1 MNRIGRKYHTPSKR
15 KKTVSHGKRKG
26 AQHGRKTVLKTVRMT
41 GAFTANKNGTGFVTV
56 EGEAQ
61 DILIPAEYTLD
72 AFHKDTVEIELLPR
86 HGKRKEGKVV
96 RALDRG
102 YTEIVGT
109 FLDFRTFGIMRPDD
123 PRLYREIF
131 LREHPDKVLD
141 GDKIVVRMDD
151 YGAPGRSPEGHIV
164 ELIGHAGEPGTDTLS
179 ILRAYG
185 IPTEF
190 PEHVLAEAETMPASI
205 GEEEITSRRD
215 LREIMTITIDG
226 EDAKDL
232 DDAVSLSMEGENYL
246 LGVHIA
252 DVSEYVKEHSSLDM
266 EARARGTSVYLP
278 DRVVPMLPKRL
289 SNGIC
294 SLNGG
299 EDRLTLSCL
308 MTIDPK
314 GKVIDHEITESVIC
328 TARRMSYTEVQKLLD
343 GADPALEKECA
354 KLLPMIR
361 RMEELARILR
371 RRREDRGAIDFDL
384 PEKKIVLDELGYPIK
399 IGPYER
405 NEATRIIED
414 FMLAANETVAED
426 CFKRELPIV
435 YRTHEEP
442 DPEKLAKLSA
452 FVQNFGF
459 TLRLKGGEVTPK
471 EIQALLRRTEG
482 SPEEFMIA
490 RMTLRSMMQ
499 AKYTEECTGHFGLA
513 AQYYCHFTSPI
524 RRYPDLCVHRILKE
538 RLHGKFNTTRRTH
551 YEKLLPEIAR
561 HSSATERRAV
571 EAEREADKL
580 KEVQYMETRIGEIFD
595 GVISSVTGWGFYV
608 ELPNTIEG
616 MVPVASLRGE
626 YYHFHEE
633 SCELIGERTGTRYR
647 IGQPVRI
654 RVDRADRLLRQI
666 DFAVVTE

>member
-1 MNRIGRKYHTPSKR
+1 MSRIGRKYHTSGKR
-15 KKTVSHGKRKG
+15 KKNTHATKRGGKHEKRIVVK
-26 AQHGRKTVLKTVRMT
+26 KVRMT
-41 GAFTANKNGTGFVTV
+41 GVFTANKNGNGFVTV
-56 EGEAQ
+56 EGEEQ
-61 DILIPAEYTLD
+61 DILIPAEYTGD

-96 RALDRG
+96 KVLERG
-102 YTEIVGT
+102 CRELVGT
-109 FLDFRTFGIMRPDD
+109 YLDFRTFAMMRPDD
-123 PRLYREIF
+123 PRLYREVF
-131 LREHPDKVLD
+131 LKERPANVHD
-141 GDKIVVRMDD
+141 GDKVVVEMDD

-190 PEHVLAEAETMPASI
+190 PEHVLAEAETMPERIA
-205 GEEEITSRRD
+205 EEDFGSRRD
-215 LREIMTITIDG
+215 LREIQTITIDG

-232 DDAVSLSMEGENYL
+232 DDAVSLSMDGENYL

-252 DVSEYVKEHSSLDM
+252 DVSEYVKEHSALDM

-278 DRVVPMLPKRL
+278 DRVVPMLPQRL

-314 GKVIDHEITESVIC
+314 GKVIAHEITESVIC

-343 GADPALEKECA
+343 DADPALAEECK
-354 KLLPMIR
+354 KLIPMIR
-361 RMEELARILR
+361 KMEELAQILR
-371 RRREDRGAIDFDL
+371 KRRNDRGAVDFDL
-384 PEKKIVLDELGYPIK
+384 PEKQILLDESGNPTEIK
-399 IGPYER
+399 RYER

-414 FMLAANETVAED
+414 FMLAANETVAEH
-426 CFKRELPIV
+426 CFRKELPLV

-442 DPEKLAKLSA
+442 DLEKLQKLSLL
-452 FVQNFGF
+452 VQNFGF
-459 TLRLKGGEVTPK
+459 TMRLPGGKVTPK
-471 EIQALLRRTEG
+471 EIQSLLRRIEG
-482 SPEEFMIA
+482 SPEEDMIA

-499 AKYTEECTGHFGLA
+499 AKYTVECTGHFGLA
-513 AQYYCHFTSPI
+513 AEFYCHFTSPI
-524 RRYPDLCVHRILKE
+524 RRYPDLIVHRILKE
-538 RLHGKFNTTRRTH
+538 LIHGKFSPARRSH
-551 YEKLLPEIAR
+551 YEKCLPEIAR
-561 HSSATERRAV
+561 HSSVTERRAV

-580 KEVQYMETRIGEIFD
+580 KEVQYMETRIGEIFE
-595 GVISSVTGWGFYV
+595 GVISGVTGWGFYV

-626 YYHFHEE
+626 YYHFHETT
-633 SCELIGERTGTRYR
+633 CELIGERTGKRYQ
-647 IGQPVRI
+647 IGQHVRI

-666 DFAVVTE
+666 DFAVASE

>member
-1 MNRIGRKYHTPSKR
+1 MSRIGRKYHTSGKR
-15 KKTVSHGKRKG
+15 KKNTHATKRGGKREK
-26 AQHGRKTVLKTVRMT
+26 RIVVKKVRMT
-41 GAFTANKNGTGFVTV
+41 GFFTANKNGNGFVTV
-56 EGEAQ
+56 EGEEQ
-61 DILIPAEYTLD
+61 DILIPAEYTGD
-72 AFHKDTVEIELLPR
+72 AFHKDTVEIELVPR

-96 RALDRG
+96 KVLERG
-102 YTEIVGT
+102 CKELVGT
-109 FLDFRTFGIMRPDD
+109 YLDFRTFAMMRPDD
-123 PRLYREIF
+123 PRLYREVF
-131 LREHPDKVLD
+131 LKERPANVHD
-141 GDKIVVRMDD
+141 GDKVVVEMDD

-190 PEHVLAEAETMPASI
+190 PEHVLAEVETVPERIAEEDF
-205 GEEEITSRRD
+205 GSRRD
-215 LREIMTITIDG
+215 LREIQTITIDG

-232 DDAVSLSMEGENYL
+232 DDAVSLSMDGENYL

-252 DVSEYVKEHSSLDM
+252 DVSEYVKEHSALDM

-278 DRVVPMLPKRL
+278 DRVVPMLPQRL

-314 GKVIDHEITESVIC
+314 GKVIAHEITESVIC

-343 GADPALEKECA
+343 DADPALAEECK
-354 KLLPMIR
+354 KLIPMIR
-361 RMEELARILR
+361 KMEELAQILR
-371 RRREDRGAIDFDL
+371 KRRNDRGAVDFDL
-384 PEKKIVLDELGYPIK
+384 PEKQILLDESGNPTEIK
-399 IGPYER
+399 RYER

-414 FMLAANETVAED
+414 FMLAANETVAEH
-426 CFKRELPIV
+426 CFRKELPLV

-442 DPEKLAKLSA
+442 DLEKLQKLSSL
-452 FVQNFGF
+452 VQNFGF
-459 TLRLKGGEVTPK
+459 TLRLPGGKVTPK
-471 EIQALLRRTEG
+471 EIQSLLRRIEG
-482 SPEEFMIA
+482 SPEEDMIA

-499 AKYTEECTGHFGLA
+499 AKYTVECTGHFGLA
-513 AQYYCHFTSPI
+513 AEFYCHFTSPI
-524 RRYPDLCVHRILKE
+524 RRYPDLIVHRILKE
-538 RLHGKFNTTRRTH
+538 LIHGKFSPARRSH
-551 YEKLLPEIAR
+551 YEKCLPEIAR
-561 HSSATERRAV
+561 HSSVTERRAV

-580 KEVQYMETRIGEIFD
+580 KEVQYMETRIGEIFE
-595 GVISSVTGWGFYV
+595 GVISGVTGWGFYV

-626 YYHFHEE
+626 YYHFHETT
-633 SCELIGERTGTRYR
+633 CELIGERTGKRYQ
-647 IGQPVRI
+647 IGQHVRI

-666 DFAVVTE
+666 DFAVASE

>member
-1 MNRIGRKYHTPSKR
+1 MSRIGRKYHTSGKR
-15 KKTVSHGKRKG
+15 KKNTHAAKRGGKHDRQVVMK
-26 AQHGRKTVLKTVRMT
+26 KVRMT
-41 GAFTANKNGTGFVTV
+41 GAFTANKNGNGFVTV
-56 EGEAQ
+56 EGEAT
-61 DILIPAEYTLD
+61 DILIPAEYTGD

-96 RALDRG
+96 RVLDRG
-102 YTEIVGT
+102 YTEVVGT
-109 FLDFRTFGIMRPDD
+109 YLDFRTFGILRPDD
-123 PRLYREIF
+123 PRLFREIF
-131 LREHPDKVLD
+131 LRERPDRVQD

-164 ELIGHAGEPGTDTLS
+164 ELIGHAGEPGADTLS

-190 PEHVLAEAETMPASI
+190 PEHVLAEAETMPEQI
-205 GEEEITSRRD
+205 GEDEIRSRRD
-215 LREIMTITIDG
+215 LRRIQTITIDG

-232 DDAVSLSMEGENYL
+232 DDAVSLAMEGENYL

-252 DVSEYVKEHSSLDM
+252 DVSEYVKEHSPLDM

-343 GADPALEKECA
+343 GTDPVLEGECA

-361 RMEELARILR
+361 RMEELAQILR
-371 RRREDRGAIDFDL
+371 KKRADRGAIDFEL
-384 PEKKIVLDELGYPIK
+384 PEKKIVLDELGYPTE
-399 IGPYER
+399 IGRYER

-414 FMLAANETVAED
+414 FMLAANETVARD
-426 CFKRELPIV
+426 CFERELPLV

-442 DPEKLAKLSA
+442 DPEKLVKLSA

-471 EIQALLRRTEG
+471 EIQSLLKRTEG

-499 AKYTEECTGHFGLA
+499 AKYTVECTGHFGLA

-524 RRYPDLCVHRILKE
+524 RRYPDLMVHRILKE
-538 RLHGKFNTTRRTH
+538 RLHKTFDSNRRTH
-551 YEKLLPEIAR
+551 YEKLLPEVAR

-580 KEVQYMETRIGEIFD
+580 KEVQYMETRIGEVFD

-633 SCELIGERTGTRYR
+633 SCELVGERTGRTYR

-666 DFAVVTE
+666 DFAVATQ

>member
-1 MNRIGRKYHTPSKR
+1 MSRIGRKYHTSGKR
-15 KKTVSHGKRKG
+15 KKNTHATKRGGKREK
-26 AQHGRKTVLKTVRMT
+26 RIVVKKVRMT
-41 GAFTANKNGTGFVTV
+41 GFFTANKNGNGFVTV
-56 EGEAQ
+56 EGEEQ
-61 DILIPAEYTLD
+61 DILIPAEYTGD
-72 AFHKDTVEIELLPR
+72 AFHKDTVEIELVPR

-96 RALDRG
+96 KVLERG
-102 YTEIVGT
+102 CKELVGT
-109 FLDFRTFGIMRPDD
+109 YLDFRTFAMMRPDD
-123 PRLYREIF
+123 PRLYREVF
-131 LREHPDKVLD
+131 LKERPANVHD
-141 GDKIVVRMDD
+141 GDKVVVEMDD

-190 PEHVLAEAETMPASI
+190 PEHVLAETETMPERIA
-205 GEEEITSRRD
+205 EEDFGSRRD
-215 LREIMTITIDG
+215 LREIQTITIDG

-232 DDAVSLSMEGENYL
+232 DDAVSLSMDGENYL

-252 DVSEYVKEHSSLDM
+252 DVSEYVKEHSALDM

-278 DRVVPMLPKRL
+278 DRVVPMLPRRL

-314 GKVIDHEITESVIC
+314 GKVIAHEITESVIC

-343 GADPALEKECA
+343 DADPALAEECK
-354 KLLPMIR
+354 KLIPMIR
-361 RMEELARILR
+361 KMEELAQILR
-371 RRREDRGAIDFDL
+371 KRRNDRGAVDFDL
-384 PEKKIVLDELGYPIK
+384 PEKQILLDESGNPTEIK
-399 IGPYER
+399 RYER

-414 FMLAANETVAED
+414 FMLAANETVAEH
-426 CFKRELPIV
+426 CFRKELPLV

-442 DPEKLAKLSA
+442 DLEKLQKLSLL
-452 FVQNFGF
+452 VQNFGF
-459 TLRLKGGEVTPK
+459 TLRLPGGKVTPK
-471 EIQALLRRTEG
+471 EIQSLLRRIEG
-482 SPEEFMIA
+482 SPEEDMIA

-499 AKYTEECTGHFGLA
+499 AKYTVECTGHFGLA
-513 AQYYCHFTSPI
+513 AEFYCHFTSPI
-524 RRYPDLCVHRILKE
+524 RRYPDLIVHRILKE
-538 RLHGKFNTTRRTH
+538 LIHGKFSPARRSH
-551 YEKLLPEIAR
+551 YEKCLPEIAR
-561 HSSATERRAV
+561 HSSVTERRAV

-580 KEVQYMETRIGEIFD
+580 KEVQYMETRIGEIFE
-595 GVISSVTGWGFYV
+595 GVISGVTGWGFYV

-626 YYHFHEE
+626 YYHFHETT
-633 SCELIGERTGTRYR
+633 CELIGERTGKRYQ
-647 IGQPVRI
+647 IGQHVRI

-666 DFAVVTE
+666 DFAVASE